1 MVRPLPDFQLPPA
14 KFVLSDIQ
22 FYGICQ
28 FCRRAIVQPAGRNID
43 YTFSGWTAEG
53 RVGLGDEPT
62 SRSQSELDARLK
74 QNLATNAIIVQA
86 TGLLQGSRQISAA
99 GPLLGMSA
107 SGQTRSRAGARCGVL
122 AIATATN
129 V

>member
-28 FCRRAIVQPAGRNID
+28 FCRRAIVPAAGRSID

-53 RVGLGDEPT
+53 RDGLGGEPT
-62 SRSQSELDARLK
+62 AKSPSELDARLK
-74 QNLATNAIIVQA
+74 QNSATNAIIVQA
-86 TGLLQGSRQISAA
+86 TGLLQGLKANERGRPAV
-99 GPLLGMSA
+99 GRSA
-107 SGQTRSRAGARCGVL
+107 SGQTRSRAGARCEVL
-122 AIATATN
+122 AIATATT